1 MEANKI
7 LSEKKENLG
16 KTKQREGTLAGN
28 IKRTLSKHSELLTI
42 NSKLAVLKDPN
53 NTTRDKKSK
62 VKKLEAAA
70 REAVG
75 KLKKS
80 QESARKAI
88 ENRIVSKTWKAYD
101 VLEAV
106 QDDTAEPTRED
117 IAGMLKAVLE
127 RTRPRKLPKSYQTM
141 KMIKAETRSD
151 KSLPYV
157 LATSFSTKITWCDSE

>member
-1 MEANKI
+1 M
-7 LSEKKENLG
+7 
-16 KTKQREGTLAGN
+16 
-28 IKRTLSKHSELLTI
+28 
-42 NSKLAVLKDPN
+42 
-53 NTTRDKKSK
+53 
-62 VKKLEAAA
+62 KKLEAAA

-106 QDDTAEPTRED
+106 QDDTAEPTPED

-127 RTRPRKLPKSYQTM
+127 RTQPK
-141 KMIKAETRSD
+141 ETAQELSD
-151 KSLPYV
+151 
-157 LATSFSTKITWCDSE
+157 DEDD